1 MSELLSSRK
10 SAGKDV
16 DGFNAENR
24 MVRLHPAAP
33 ARATEKNTHTL
44 RCYFLNLL
52 TVQLF
57 FAKVLRSAAEGE
69 VKALFAP
76 FGRVYDVNLFRA
88 FQGAPTTKVSAFSSN
103 SATGTALG
111 HGTQS

>member
-24 MVRLHPAAP
+24 MVSLHPAAS
-33 ARATEKNTHTL
+33 AALNNTHTL
-44 RCYFLNLL
+44 RCYFLDIMA
-52 TVQLF
+52 VQLF

-76 FGRVYDVNLFRA
+76 YGRVYDVNLFRA
-88 FQGAPTTKVSAFSSN
+88 FQGAPTTKVSAYSSN
-103 SATGTALG
+103 SATGPALG
-111 HGTQS
+111 NGHATKV